1 MGLPTEFL
9 EGVALFL
16 PRIERG
22 LHGVTE
28 ETRDLETVEWLST
41 LRTRCTTGRHPTR
54 SPLTGAHPSKD
65 RRSLCCYPNNV

>member
-9 EGVALFL
+9 EGVASFL
-16 PRIERG
+16 PRIVRG

-28 ETRDLETVEWLST
+28 ETRDPETVEWLST
-41 LRTRCTTGRHPTR
+41 LLTRYTTGRHPR
-54 SPLTGAHPSKD
+54 RCPLTGAPPSKD